1 MRCRCPDRRTS
12 GPGPSD
18 ARLRHFL
25 DGIFAVRGAAGDYTL
40 YYDSRC
46 STTTLMH
53 DTHTA
58 LKRIALAPLGLFAL
72 CSVSAFAQT
81 RIAVLD
87 FELHDLTALP
97 RTPEE
102 LERIASVAPLL
113 RAALVRKGAYES
125 VTIAPDTQAKANA
138 AFGYLFDHPEAAAE
152 LGARFGA
159 EWVAVGRLHKPS
171 FLFAYLM
178 VHLVNVNS
186 QRVTGNFE
194 VRIEGRVKKVT
205 ERGVVRLA
213 EQIVRTINARAG
225 MLQSRGGT
233 EVSAISDFS
242 RPRRRV
248 TVAQV
253 RTAGTAIW

>member
-1 MRCRCPDRRTS
+1 M
-12 GPGPSD
+12 SD
-18 ARLRHFL
+18 A
-25 DGIFAVRGAAGDYTL
+25 
-40 YYDSRC
+40 SKRC
-46 STTTLMH
+46 VCAT
-53 DTHTA
+53 
-58 LKRIALAPLGLFAL
+58 LGLIAW
-72 CSVSAFAQT
+72 CSFPAFAQT

-113 RAALVRKGAYES
+113 REALVRKSGYES
-125 VTIAPDTQAKANA
+125 VTVAPDAQVKANA
-138 AFGYLFDHPEAAAE
+138 GFGYLFDHPEVAAE

-178 VHLVNVNS
+178 VHLVNVNN
-186 QRVTGNFE
+186 QRLTGNFE

-213 EQIVRTINARAG
+213 EQIVQSINAKAEMVQKLAR
-225 MLQSRGGT
+225 T
-233 EVSAISDFS
+233 EAAAISDF
-242 RPRRRV
+242 P
-248 TVAQV
+248 
-253 RTAGTAIW
+253 

>member
-1 MRCRCPDRRTS
+1 VA
-12 GPGPSD
+12 GLKVGD
-18 ARLRHFL
+18 A
-25 DGIFAVRGAAGDYTL
+25 
-40 YYDSRC
+40 S
-46 STTTLMH
+46 
-53 DTHTA
+53 
-58 LKRIALAPLGLFAL
+58 KRFVCAILGLIAW
-72 CSVSAFAQT
+72 CSFPAFAQT

-113 RAALVRKGAYES
+113 REALVKKGGYES
-125 VTIAPDTQAKANA
+125 VTVAPDTQAKANA
-138 AFGYLFDHPEAAAE
+138 GFSYLFDHPEVAAE

-178 VHLVNVNS
+178 VHLVNVNN
-186 QRVTGNFE
+186 QRLTGNFE

-213 EQIVRTINARAG
+213 EQIVQSIDGKAEMVQKLARTEAA
-225 MLQSRGGT
+225 
-233 EVSAISDFS
+233 AISDF
-242 RPRRRV
+242 P
-248 TVAQV
+248 
-253 RTAGTAIW
+253 